1 MELTV
6 IEKIGKRRTILL
18 SISILLVSIHTIYY
32 YHSVIQEIEI
42 KKIVQQIIRF
52 LLTVWLL
59 ILIYKGANWAR
70 IVMIILAF
78 VAVIGSLI
86 SIVTIDQDFVLK
98 TPLLVMAIVYS
109 MAIYFL
115 GFSKSYK
122 AFATFQRMDK
132 SAVAT
137 KSLSWWTRHFNQL
150 PYIWWLKILLM
161 KKSIKDAKPL
171 YLYLLSLG
179 FIFLSKTVATNYLIL
194 SYVFTGIALAIFI
207 LALVNHFKK

>member
-59 ILIYKGANWAR
+59 ILIYKGSNWAR

-137 KSLSWWTRHFNQL
+137 KSLS
-150 PYIWWLKILLM
+150 
-161 KKSIKDAKPL
+161 
-171 YLYLLSLG
+171 
-179 FIFLSKTVATNYLIL
+179 
-194 SYVFTGIALAIFI
+194 
-207 LALVNHFKK
+207 